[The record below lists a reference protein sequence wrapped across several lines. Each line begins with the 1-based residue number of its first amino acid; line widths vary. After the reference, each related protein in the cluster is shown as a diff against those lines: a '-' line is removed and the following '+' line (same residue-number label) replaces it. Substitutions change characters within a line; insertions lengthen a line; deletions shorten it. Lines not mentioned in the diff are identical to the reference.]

1 MNDLNMSSYN
11 EKLKK
16 IIHLQIRNMFL
27 PKQRSKEWFA
37 IRKMSIGGSEIS
49 TIIGENPYQ
58 KKEHLI
64 YSKLNDKFE
73 SNIYTL
79 WGTLFENITVH
90 IIKDFMICGNSH
102 IELSS
107 LPGIIDRQRYS
118 PDSIG
123 IVKTIDGE
131 YKIILFE
138 FKSPSNR
145 FPGDNI
151 PYYYIPQIKTGL
163 CSIKEC
169 DMGIFIDTLYK
180 ICSLNEFDDN
190 NLFNKHIKV
199 RSNGIKCNPIMM
211 GIIYIHVN
219 EELLYKVTN
228 KMLLN
233 IINKLIINN
242 KVIDFG
248 NINEDLLIELI
259 QLINNGVINLYYEKH
274 IFYVNDNIKMDNLIY
289 VEKKFDK
296 NYDINNH
303 AKILINLHSQQYT
316 TSKNKDKYIG
326 FMCWKLF
333 RCSIITMDRDDN
345 YVNVIKKDLLEFLNM
360 LDMLYVNNTFNK
372 ELFTNMFPDFICK

>member
-1 MNDLNMSSYN
+1 MNNHNTTQYN
-11 EKLKK
+11 DKLKK
-16 IIHLQIRNMFL
+16 IINLQIKNKFL

-37 IRKMSIGGSEIS
+37 IRKLSIGGSEIS
-49 TIIGENPYQ
+49 TIIGQNPYQ

-73 SNIYTL
+73 SNIFTL

-90 IIKDFMICGNSH
+90 IIKDFMICGNSN

-123 IVKTIDGE
+123 IVKMIDGE

-180 ICSLNEFDDN
+180 ICMLKEFDDN
-190 NLFNKHIKV
+190 NLFNKYKSV
-199 RSNGIKCNPIMM
+199 KSNGIKCNPIMM

-219 EELLYKVTN
+219 EELLHMLTN
-228 KMLLN
+228 KSLLT
-233 IINKLIINN
+233 IVNKLITNN

-248 NINEDLLIELI
+248 NISEELMIELI
-259 QLINNGVINLYYEKH
+259 HAINSGVINLYYEKH
-274 IFYVNDNIKMDNLIY
+274 IFYVNDNIKMDNSIY

-296 NYDINNH
+296 SYDINNH
-303 AKILINLHSQQYT
+303 AKMLINLYSQQCANK
-316 TSKNKDKYIG
+316 KNKDKYVG

-333 RCSIITMDRDDN
+333 RCSIITMNRDDN
-345 YVNVIKKDLLEFLNM
+345 YVNVIKKDLLDFLDM
-360 LDMLYVNNTFNK
+360 LDILYVNNTFNK
-372 ELFTNMFPDFICK
+372 ELFMNIFPKFVYK